1 MDANPT
7 PPLDNTETSR
17 EPDEPEDLTDE
28 EQDDLNA
35 AMADVRPVT
44 YSGHDFDVEGLMRR
58 LREGHILIPTFGH
71 SDDRIVSPGFQ
82 RAFVWNKRQMDR
94 FIESLLLG
102 YPLPGIFLI
111 RQEDKRY
118 LVLDGQQRLMTLNY
132 FTSGKHGKVEFS
144 LKNTG
149 NHFRGLTYRTLPEDL
164 RRQLDDTF
172 MQATIVSTDGSPESL
187 DAIYQIFE
195 RLNAGATKL
204 TPHEIRVALYAG
216 PIINYIET
224 LNRHD
229 VWRGLYG
236 TRSKRLRDQEL
247 VLRIIALYRSASD
260 YRRPLKEFLNN
271 FAGKHRYITD
281 SESVPI
287 TDRFTTAARLIQDGP
302 GPSALRLRGRQVNA
316 AFTEAM
322 FVALM
327 RRLDQGS
334 EPDPRAVASGVSAA
348 QSEIESNEDL
358 FTAVSRSTADEDNVR
373 KRLEAMTTHLAR
385 I

>member
-1 MDANPT
+1 
-7 PPLDNTETSR
+7 
-17 EPDEPEDLTDE
+17 
-28 EQDDLNA
+28 
-35 AMADVRPVT
+35 MAEVRPVA

-58 LREGHILIPTFGH
+58 LRTGHILIPTFGH

-82 RAFVWNKRQMDR
+82 RAFVWTKRQMDR

-111 RQEDKRY
+111 LQEDKRY

-132 FTSGKHGKVEFS
+132 FTSGKYGRIEFS

-149 NHFRGLTYRTLPEDL
+149 NHFQGLTYQTLPEDL

-216 PIINYIET
+216 PIIDYIEE
-224 LNRHD
+224 LNRHE

-247 VLRIIALYRSASD
+247 VLRIIALYLSAST
-260 YRRPLKEFLNN
+260 YRRPLKEFLND
-271 FAGKHRYITD
+271 FAGKHRYLTRL
-281 SESVPI
+281 ETGHI

-302 GPSALRLRGRQVNA
+302 GSSALRLRGRQVNV

-334 EPDPRAVASGVSAA
+334 EPDPSAVISGVSAI

-358 FTAVSRSTADEDNVR
+358 LTAVSRSTADEDNVR
-373 KRLEAMTTHLAR
+373 TRLEVMTTYLAR